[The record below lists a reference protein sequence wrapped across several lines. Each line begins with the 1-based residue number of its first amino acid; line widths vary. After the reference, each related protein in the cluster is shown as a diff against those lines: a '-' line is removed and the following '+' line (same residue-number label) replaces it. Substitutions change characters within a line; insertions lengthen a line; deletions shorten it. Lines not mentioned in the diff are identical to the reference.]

1 MSYFFF
7 FFFANVLSFCQ
18 RTVSGEESQIL
29 LLISVFN
36 LLQYVVS
43 FEENL
48 TSHQHV
54 AGNQRSILIAF
65 PDKRGL
71 SLMLIPPPKKKAT
84 GSLFITANCM
94 MALRLINGIFL
105 FHQIWNLAFGMD
117 HLPVYE
123 KKKKGQKWHLGRKR
137 SLFGQPGMDSTLGFV
152 LFCFECY
159 NPATFPSLPWVEGC
173 LFELVPKHTQKRQP
187 STHHG

>member
-1 MSYFFF
+1 MVREGIQEQMGENSSLGDTHGSPSLWLLRIDRSIQMSDIFANVLLFF

-71 SLMLIPPPKKKAT
+71 SLMLIPPPKKK
-84 GSLFITANCM
+84 SN
-94 MALRLINGIFL
+94 RES
-105 FHQIWNLAFGMD
+105 FHN
-117 HLPVYE
+117 
-123 KKKKGQKWHLGRKR
+123 
-137 SLFGQPGMDSTLGFV
+137 S
-152 LFCFECY
+152 
-159 NPATFPSLPWVEGC
+159 
-173 LFELVPKHTQKRQP
+173 
-187 STHHG
+187 